1 MGRIGMTI
9 AILGGVALG
18 AMAVPHR
25 AHSEGLEGES
35 KDKKRMGTHGPR
47 GGGGGAGA
55 PLAKPKQKM
64 LNPQPEPPGRRKS
77 L

>member
-9 AILGGVALG
+9 AILGGVALA

-25 AHSEGLEGES
+25 AHSEGVEGES
-35 KDKKRMGTHGPR
+35 KDKKRMGTQGH